1 MADKSWLKYI
11 LEIFFS
17 AVVSFIFSSFGFSL
31 ELSVFIG
38 TALFLVMVIVNLFEK
53 NNELREELE
62 RLKKRFNEENSKVL
76 DDSEDG
82 NNLLFM
88 ALTQDF
94 AEPLRVS
101 LLEKSATKY
110 NNLISALLLG
120 NIYGCGVE
128 KDGITLLDEDK
139 EKAFEIYKA
148 IEPYDIYG
156 VSQWMLGWYYQNSY
170 VEEAK
175 KLDDNKRLM
184 EAKIYYEKSMKKGF
198 PKAMNSLGNFI
209 IYGYAG
215 FDSKKDIGD
224 MISYYKAASEKGDN
238 YAVLNYGHY
247 FLREYANCKDLECLN
262 KADELYSKATEMKSP
277 ESFVK
282 LGVVKLEK
290 YKITN
295 DHKCLEA
302 AAENFI
308 ASLSFGTNQFVA
320 AGYFMLGNLL
330 KQYMS
335 IFDEKE
341 IREVA
346 FPNKL
351 KFSNLII
358 ECYVKSYE
366 IFLSL
371 TDKKIILSGENKK
384 IFKLILDSFQNLEVD
399 PLNLTSGY

>member
-1 MADKSWLKYI
+1 MADKSWIKYL

-38 TALFLVMVIVNLFEK
+38 AALFLIMVIVNLFEK
-53 NNELREELE
+53 NDKLE
-62 RLKKRFNEENSKVL
+62 DEVEILKKKLNEENSNVL
-76 DDSEDG
+76 DEFKDG

-101 LLEKSATKY
+101 LLEKSAMEYK
-110 NNLISALLLG
+110 NLISALILG
-120 NIYGCGVE
+120 NIYGCGIE
-128 KDGITLLDEDK
+128 KDGVTLLDEDK

-148 IEPYDIYG
+148 IEPYDNYG
-156 VSQWMLGWYYQNSY
+156 VSQWLLGWYYQNSY

-184 EAKIYYEKSMKKGF
+184 EAKIYYENSMQMGF

-209 IYGYAG
+209 FYGYAG
-215 FDSKKDIGD
+215 FDSKKDSD
-224 MISYYKAASEKGDN
+224 KMISYYTKASEKGDT
-238 YAVLNYGHY
+238 YALLNCGHY
-247 FLREYANCKDLECLN
+247 FLREYAHDKNLASLE
-262 KADELYSKATEMKSP
+262 KAEELYMKATEMKSP

-290 YKITN
+290 YKITH
-295 DHKCLEA
+295 DRKCFEA

-335 IFDEKE
+335 FLNEE
-341 IREVA
+341 VIREVV
-346 FPNKL
+346 FSNKL

-371 TDKKIILSGENKK
+371 TDKKKILSGENRK
-384 IFKLILDSFQNLEVD
+384 IFNLLLDSFQKLEID